1 MRPVGRDDEM
11 NGIEM
16 DGFKEKGLR
25 MEVNRF
31 GWYPSR
37 FTEPFWNEFENFV
50 SIQSTRIWGESIRIC
65 TETKTTHLK
74 SIRDCLESTPTS
86 WPLIN
91 LLSLQSSRFNAGF
104 ESTPRS
110 KFHELPRI
118 ESIRLVTEPI
128 RFHPAFKFNIQNA
141 LRIDS
146 SSSESILHRRNM
158 VSKGIKRGRK
168 GYRLGLWQQRTI
180 GSSKCLW
187 GSCFHV
193 GQELTSRLTVAAR
206 GPSASVPATNLGF

>member
-1 MRPVGRDDEM
+1 MPVGRDDEM

-25 MEVNRF
+25 MELMVENVNRF
-31 GWYPSR
+31 KWYPSR

-50 SIQSTRIWGESIRIC
+50 SIESTRLWGESIRIC
-65 TETKTTHLK
+65 TEAKTTHLK
-74 SIRDCLESTPTS
+74 SRLRDFKNLPLES
-86 WPLIN
+86 IR
-91 LLSLQSSRFNAGF
+91 QGF

-128 RFHPAFKFNIQNA
+128 RFHPTFKFNVQNA

-168 GYRLGLWQQRTI
+168 GYRLGLWQQWTI

-187 GSCFHV
+187 GSCFHM
-193 GQELTSRLTVAAR
+193 GQELTSRLTVAAG